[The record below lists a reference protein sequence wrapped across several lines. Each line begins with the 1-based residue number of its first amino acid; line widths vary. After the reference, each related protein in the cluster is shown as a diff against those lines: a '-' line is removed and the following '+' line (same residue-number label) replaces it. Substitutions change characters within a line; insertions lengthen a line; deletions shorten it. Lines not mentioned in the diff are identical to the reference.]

1 VTLYAHILKSR
12 FHDLFNHLIGDQ
24 LNEKEIQKRRQKSR
38 QLPAFNKNYKN
49 TGIRIRIKAE

>member
-24 LNEKEIQKRRQKSR
+24 LNEKEIRKRRQKSM

-49 TGIRIRIKAE
+49 TGIRIKAE